1 MTNNTPC
8 GIVISPT
15 DISVNDISTNDM
27 GVEMGITNTSAL
39 TEAAFYILLSLQTP
53 SHGYAI
59 MQNIKTITNGRI
71 CMGAGTLY
79 GALSALN
86 GKGLIAECESN
97 DPARRE
103 YVITKAGKTAVEK
116 EIHRLEEMLNNAQKY
131 YKEGR

>member
-1 MTNNTPC
+1 
-8 GIVISPT
+8 
-15 DISVNDISTNDM
+15 
-27 GVEMGITNTSAL
+27 MGITNTSAL

-103 YVITKAGKTAVEK
+103 YVITEAGKTAVEK
-116 EIHRLEEMLNNAQKY
+116 EIHRLEEMLSNAQKY
-131 YKEGR
+131 YKEGREL